1 MVSNNTLK
9 QKLIDCEALKFGDFT
24 LTSGKKSKYY
34 VNKKLASPN
43 PDILKLIASDFAS
56 LIPEDTDFISGMELG
71 AVPLAVALSI
81 ETGLPYTMIR
91 KGERKHGTGTR
102 LEGPSKGKTVLV
114 DDVAT
119 TGGSNAESLDVLLGE
134 GIEVTKILVV
144 VDRNEGASEKLASYD
159 IPFESLIS
167 ASDLSDK

>member
-24 LTSGKKSKYY
+24 LTSGKKSNYY
-34 VNKKLASPN
+34 VNMKLASTN
-43 PDILKLIASDFAS
+43 PEILKLISSDFAS

-91 KGERKHGTGTR
+91 KGERKHGKIDYAR
-102 LEGPSKGKTVLV
+102 ENVL
-114 DDVAT
+114 
-119 TGGSNAESLDVLLGE
+119 NK
-134 GIEVTKILVV
+134 IE
-144 VDRNEGASEKLASYD
+144 
-159 IPFESLIS
+159 
-167 ASDLSDK
+167 